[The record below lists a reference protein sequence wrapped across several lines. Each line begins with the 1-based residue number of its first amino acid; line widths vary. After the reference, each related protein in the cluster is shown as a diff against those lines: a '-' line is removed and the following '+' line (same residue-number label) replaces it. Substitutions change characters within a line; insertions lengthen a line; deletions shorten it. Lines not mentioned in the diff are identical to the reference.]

1 MLEIFA
7 EENVLICLLPPLA
20 LNNTH
25 VWLQKIKPFKV
36 FGLMKFLS
44 TLNFY

>member
-7 EENVLICLLPPLA
+7 EENVLICPPP